1 MTAAGGALSLRG
13 VTKAFPGVV
22 ALDGAGL
29 DVEPGEFVAVLG
41 PSGCGKTTLLRCVAG
56 FESIDAGRITVS
68 GRVVALDGMHLPT
81 HRRGV
86 GIVPQQ
92 GALFPHLSVADN
104 VGFGLPGRARS
115 KRATVDRFLDLV
127 GLDGLGERLP
137 HELSGGQQQR
147 VALARA
153 LAPEPAVV
161 LLDEPF
167 SALDAGL
174 RADLRRDVRDV
185 LRRQGATALLV
196 THDQSEALSMADR
209 VAVMRSGRVIQ
220 EDTPVTLYT
229 RPADE
234 WVASF
239 LGEACWLA
247 GVVADGQFTG
257 PLGVLAAPGIGD
269 GPARALVRPE
279 QITLGDGGAPAR
291 VDRIDFHGHDALV
304 WLQLDDGEPLAARLA
319 RPVSLPEPGSWVGVT
334 VAGDAMLLESRA
346 DAPAGTPAAIA
357 AGSTG

>member
-127 GLDGLGERLP
+127 GLDGLGERLLCFVGHHDDKVTHP
-137 HELSGGQQQR
+137 NPENGAIVAWTCTRCGRVHDPRQYQARVDNSDIAYGTVFLSGGR
-147 VALARA
+147 
-153 LAPEPAVV
+153 
-161 LLDEPF
+161 
-167 SALDAGL
+167 
-174 RADLRRDVRDV
+174 
-185 LRRQGATALLV
+185 
-196 THDQSEALSMADR
+196 
-209 VAVMRSGRVIQ
+209 
-220 EDTPVTLYT
+220 
-229 RPADE
+229 
-234 WVASF
+234 
-239 LGEACWLA
+239 
-247 GVVADGQFTG
+247 
-257 PLGVLAAPGIGD
+257 
-269 GPARALVRPE
+269 
-279 QITLGDGGAPAR
+279 
-291 VDRIDFHGHDALV
+291 
-304 WLQLDDGEPLAARLA
+304 
-319 RPVSLPEPGSWVGVT
+319 
-334 VAGDAMLLESRA
+334 
-346 DAPAGTPAAIA
+346 
-357 AGSTG
+357 